1 MLKYLVQS
9 LNHWLALTLNKQHW
23 TKFDESNEARVI
35 PTLLFGLGV
44 EMDHIVGSKILII
57 VLAKLVFSITYDEV
71 KQFK

>member
-35 PTLLFGLGV
+35 PTLLLGLGV